1 MFMTTP
7 EFMNTPTQ
15 RLSLR
20 DWIKRYPGRAAGW
33 AYLPPALAMGASG
46 AFQCLTGD
54 IGSGASLLAAAVFEV
69 VGNTALI
76 LYADPE
82 ITADKAEGHVD
93 IQDQGLWARMT
104 SPRLAPHEFSGN
116 MMMFSTAG
124 LVASAISQQTL
135 SSIIMAAS
143 CVFGTVASLVAEKEA
158 SQTVK
163 PDSLLG
169 HFNALAAKPLHW
181 VQKKPNNAMFWF
193 FLPCNIAQVFN
204 GLNHVNAAT
213 GAPQVDGMMIAR
225 GVAYAAV
232 NLLRAQSSKRTKIV
246 AKPA

>member
-1 MFMTTP
+1 MTP
-7 EFMNTPTQ
+7 EFLNPSSK

-54 IGSGASLLAAAVFEV
+54 VWSGASLLAAAAFEC
-69 VGNTALI
+69 VGDTALI
-76 LYADPE
+76 RYADPE
-82 ITADKAEGHVD
+82 ITADKAAGHVD

-116 MMMFSTAG
+116 MLLFSTAG
-124 LVASAISQQTL
+124 LVASAMAQQTP

-181 VQKKPNNAMFWF
+181 IQKKPNNAMFWF
-193 FLPCNIAQVFN
+193 FLPCNVAQVFN
-204 GLNHVNAAT
+204 GWNHVNAVT
-213 GAPQVDGMMIAR
+213 GAPEVDGMMIAS
-225 GVAYAAV
+225 GIGYAAV
-232 NLLRAQSSKRTKIV
+232 NFLRAQSSKRTKVV
-246 AKPA
+246 AELA